1 MTVFYDAADWR
12 HLPRGEDACFYGDG
26 RFAVTAHEI
35 DLIDPPQYRMITV
48 TGNGHSCSIIDGRPD
63 NNLSDATVRAF
74 VRERRGLYTGGAD
87 AIIYCP
93 RSWVREYQRALSDGG
108 AGDLLTYPRLF
119 WWIATL
125 DGHPWTAAELADDIT
140 DNFGAPILASR
151 IWAVQ
156 NNQIPQLG
164 PGALADQSELF
175 LNWRP

>member
-63 NNLSDATVRAF
+63 NNLTDPAVRGF
-74 VRERRGLYTGGAD
+74 VRERRGLRPSGAD

-93 RSWVREYQRALSDGG
+93 RSYVREYQRALADNGHG
-108 AGDLLTYPRLF
+108 TLLEYCRLF
-119 WWIATL
+119 WWISTL
-125 DGHPWTAAELADDIT
+125 DGRNWTADELTADLAANYDAAIST
-140 DNFGAPILASR
+140 DR

-156 NNQIPQLG
+156 NDQIPQIG
-164 PGALADQSELF
+164 PGALADKSKLF
-175 LNWRP
+175 LPWRP